1 MRHALFSGIALAVN
15 IVFLPLNG
23 VTQEVPTNLR
33 QSMPYSDAREFI
45 LDEGWQI
52 DYQNANSNELLLG
65 SLERLINELE
75 YPEFEDCSGT
85 GMGFCRASFVNAYGE
100 SLILVTVNN
109 EEEPTLFRWWIE
121 EEPEQE

>member
-1 MRHALFSGIALAVN
+1 MRHTLFSGIALVLN

-23 VTQEVPTNLR
+23 VTQEVPTDLR
-33 QSMPYSDAREFI
+33 QSMLYSEAREFI

-52 DYQNANSNELLLG
+52 NYQNPNSTDLLSG
-65 SLERLINELE
+65 SLERMINELD
-75 YPEFEDCSGT
+75 YPEFENCSGT
-85 GMGFCRASFVNAYGE
+85 GFGFCRASFVNAYGE

-121 EEPEQE
+121 EEQEQE

>member
-1 MRHALFSGIALAVN
+1 MRHALFSGIALALN

-23 VTQEVPTNLR
+23 VTQEVPTDLS
-33 QSMPYSDAREFI
+33 QSMPYSEAREFV

-52 DYQNANSNELLLG
+52 NYRNANSNDLLSG
-65 SLERLINELE
+65 SLERLINELD

-121 EEPEQE
+121 EEQEQE